1 MTNKKALPI
10 ISLNYPGNKSW
21 QYWNLWIEVVILILH
36 QILLTNLQGYVSQLE
51 GRINNQILGVG
62 DGAEGKLWAM
72 DWFSLKSSAQRL
84 EGILD
89 LVESN
94 TVANLTS
101 D

>member
-1 MTNKKALPI
+1 M
-10 ISLNYPGNKSW
+10 
-21 QYWNLWIEVVILILH
+21 ILH

>member
-1 MTNKKALPI
+1 M
-10 ISLNYPGNKSW
+10 
-21 QYWNLWIEVVILILH
+21 
-36 QILLTNLQGYVSQLE
+36 SQLE
-51 GRINNQILGVG
+51 GRINNQILGVKELTRRTQRHSTLQRLLLPTSETEGSVYRQRKGRRVGGG
-62 DGAEGKLWAM
+62 DGAM

-84 EGILD
+84 EGTLD

>member
-1 MTNKKALPI
+1 
-10 ISLNYPGNKSW
+10 
-21 QYWNLWIEVVILILH
+21 
-36 QILLTNLQGYVSQLE
+36 
-51 GRINNQILGVG
+51 
-62 DGAEGKLWAM
+62 M

-84 EGILD
+84 EGTLD